1 MPSSKGP
8 KTWRSKAREEPKT
21 NAPSSSA
28 DPDGIADALTM
39 AAMQGNVEAVKA
51 LLEGG
56 ISADCHDAIG
66 VAPLH
71 WAAFCGHGEVTGLLL
86 GARADVTVRDQ
97 EGRTPLHVAAYESHM
112 DVIKRLLR
120 AGAERLRVGLDPV
133 VARGDEEG
141 EHVAARGRRHDGP
154 RQECAPRLTLPTHS
168 LVFCAHTLSRLC
180 SLQKTT
186 VGWTPL
192 HCAVSNGEE
201 TACKCL
207 VDAGADPLR
216 KDSEGKSA
224 MDLAKHFGH
233 TNIIS
238 ILDAAQEQS
247 ELLALKELGIGSA
260 SHRGAPPSHRMP
272 RRPSRS
278 RENNNL
284 VCIWCGM
291 CLWCAPACVFVL
303 VRAWVE
309 RVWMWFA
316 RLMCGGVGC
325 DDDDVLH

>member
-120 AGAERLRVGLDPV
+120 AGADMMAPDKS
-133 VARGDEEG
+133 AR
-141 EHVAARGRRHDGP
+141 HALHCPHTLLFSALTPSLFCALCKKQQQWAGRRCTAPPLPATPRRASRSVGP
-154 RQECAPRLTLPTHS
+154 A
-168 LVFCAHTLSRLC
+168 
-180 SLQKTT
+180 
-186 VGWTPL
+186 
-192 HCAVSNGEE
+192 
-201 TACKCL
+201 
-207 VDAGADPLR
+207 AGA
-216 KDSEGKSA
+216 
-224 MDLAKHFGH
+224 
-233 TNIIS
+233 T
-238 ILDAAQEQS
+238 
-247 ELLALKELGIGSA
+247 
-260 SHRGAPPSHRMP
+260 
-272 RRPSRS
+272 
-278 RENNNL
+278 
-284 VCIWCGM
+284 
-291 CLWCAPACVFVL
+291 
-303 VRAWVE
+303 
-309 RVWMWFA
+309 
-316 RLMCGGVGC
+316 
-325 DDDDVLH
+325 

>member
-120 AGAERLRVGLDPV
+120 AGADMMAPDKS
-133 VARGDEEG
+133 AR
-141 EHVAARGRRHDGP
+141 HA
-154 RQECAPRLTLPTHS
+154 LP
-168 LVFCAHTLSRLC
+168 CPHTLVLLFALTPLSHLC
-180 SLQKTT
+180 FLQKTTT

-272 RRPSRS
+272 QKTSPTSVS
-278 RENNNL
+278 SSAAEL
-284 VCIWCGM
+284 TTT
-291 CLWCAPACVFVL
+291 APISVS
-303 VRAWVE
+303 
-309 RVWMWFA
+309 
-316 RLMCGGVGC
+316 
-325 DDDDVLH
+325 

>member
-120 AGAERLRVGLDPV
+120 AGADMMAPDKSARHALPCPHTLLFLRSHPLSPILSAKNNNSGLDAAALRRLEWRGDCLQVPRRRGRRPAPQGQRGQVGDGLGQALWPHKHYFHPGRRAGAERATRAQGAGDRLRV
-133 VARGDEEG
+133 A
-141 EHVAARGRRHDGP
+141 
-154 RQECAPRLTLPTHS
+154 
-168 LVFCAHTLSRLC
+168 
-180 SLQKTT
+180 
-186 VGWTPL
+186 
-192 HCAVSNGEE
+192 
-201 TACKCL
+201 
-207 VDAGADPLR
+207 
-216 KDSEGKSA
+216 
-224 MDLAKHFGH
+224 
-233 TNIIS
+233 
-238 ILDAAQEQS
+238 
-247 ELLALKELGIGSA
+247 
-260 SHRGAPPSHRMP
+260 
-272 RRPSRS
+272 
-278 RENNNL
+278 
-284 VCIWCGM
+284 
-291 CLWCAPACVFVL
+291 
-303 VRAWVE
+303 
-309 RVWMWFA
+309 
-316 RLMCGGVGC
+316 
-325 DDDDVLH
+325 